1 MEEEL
6 YCAIM
11 DFRGN
16 NHLIPMNIK
25 GTFSNLV
32 AEVQSRIAFFS
43 SPVKLTYE
51 VPYTEEL
58 FVRVHDDVDLSTMFD
73 VHLSCKK
80 KIVKMHVDIDRDTLF
95 GLEENTI
102 HIRNPTISLSEQHAS
117 STHNLSNSENALREV
132 ERSSI
137 QIPISWYHA
146 IRSVGQEFNDVEH
159 LRQSLGNYS
168 IALGFNFAYLKNEPR
183 RLIVKCKGADCEW
196 MVHCNRRT
204 DCKRFYVKKIG
215 RAHSC
220 LGGGIGEKGH
230 PRASRKWVANIVKS
244 ILKEQPTYRAIDLKK
259 KLLREFGVDIPYG
272 RAWCGKELAQQEL
285 YGYAKHSYEQFR
297 WYKDKGFVEGCRP
310 ILFLD
315 GTHLF
320 DRYKGTLL
328 AATALNGDGGMFPVA
343 LCICG
348 TENESNWE
356 WFLEC
361 IRDVLYNS
369 DDPYT
374 PNDEL
379 VIISDRDKGLQNSVK
394 NCFPCSYHSYCIR
407 HLMANYKNNLSKKRL
422 PAPLRDDCVQIMKRA
437 AYAYTMHAYHN
448 EYNELQNK
456 SSIAFIEMLNM
467 SPQNWANC
475 YFPGKR
481 YGWLTSN
488 LAESFNA
495 WIKEARFLP
504 IAQLVD
510 HIRVKMMKMSYDR
523 REESN
528 KWATPLVPSVEEH
541 LVLINEGA
549 RCLHVNPS
557 TSILYEVYDSPSV
570 RVNLEY
576 CTCTCRQWQVL
587 GLPCKHAAAVI
598 RHKDQLLYPYI
609 SDYFSMEVYR
619 KCHSFPIYPIPD
631 DEKPIITDE
640 NMEIRPPLTSI
651 RRGRPKTKRI
661 PSGLNPSRMLKCSR
675 FNVIVI
681 SGWYTLLKTFDVIL
695 SSICITVD
703 DWCYTFS

>member
-1 MEEEL
+1 
-6 YCAIM
+6 
-11 DFRGN
+11 
-16 NHLIPMNIK
+16 
-25 GTFSNLV
+25 
-32 AEVQSRIAFFS
+32 
-43 SPVKLTYE
+43 
-51 VPYTEEL
+51 
-58 FVRVHDDVDLSTMFD
+58 
-73 VHLSCKK
+73 
-80 KIVKMHVDIDRDTLF
+80 
-95 GLEENTI
+95 
-102 HIRNPTISLSEQHAS
+102 
-117 STHNLSNSENALREV
+117 
-132 ERSSI
+132 
-137 QIPISWYHA
+137 
-146 IRSVGQEFNDVEH
+146 
-159 LRQSLGNYS
+159 
-168 IALGFNFAYLKNEPR
+168 
-183 RLIVKCKGADCEW
+183 
-196 MVHCNRRT
+196 
-204 DCKRFYVKKIG
+204 
-215 RAHSC
+215 
-220 LGGGIGEKGH
+220 
-230 PRASRKWVANIVKS
+230 
-244 ILKEQPTYRAIDLKK
+244 
-259 KLLREFGVDIPYG
+259 
-272 RAWCGKELAQQEL
+272 
-285 YGYAKHSYEQFR
+285 
-297 WYKDKGFVEGCRP
+297 
-310 ILFLD
+310 
-315 GTHLF
+315 
-320 DRYKGTLL
+320 
-328 AATALNGDGGMFPVA
+328 MFPVA

-422 PAPLRDDCVQIMKRA
+422 LAPLRDDCVQIMKRA

-448 EYNELQNK
+448 ECNELQNK

-528 KWATPLVPSVEEH
+528 KWTTPLVPSVEEH

-576 CTCTCRQWQVL
+576 RTCTCRQWQVL

-609 SDYFSMEVYR
+609 SDYFSTEVYR
-619 KCHSFPIYPIPD
+619 KCYSFPIYPIPD

-675 FNVIVI
+675 CKEFGHNRRTCNQPIA
-681 SGWYTLLKTFDVIL
+681 D
-695 SSICITVD
+695 
-703 DWCYTFS
+703 